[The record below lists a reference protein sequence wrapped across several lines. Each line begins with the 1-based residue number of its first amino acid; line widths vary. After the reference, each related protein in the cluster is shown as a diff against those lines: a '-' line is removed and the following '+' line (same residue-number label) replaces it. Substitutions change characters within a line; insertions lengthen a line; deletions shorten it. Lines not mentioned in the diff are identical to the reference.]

1 MGGGKLSLVFY
12 SPHQCAPK
20 TSSSSPFTLT
30 TPTCESTKW
39 AHCSAS
45 PTTTATPCTCSS
57 APRAGSSCARRFTSA
72 LCRLLTA
79 ETTQQQPT
87 RATLNALRLLSRLP
101 SVSQRWCQARQTIQP
116 LGNQMATQH
125 EQERAAVNSALFKLQ
140 NNGWTIQSVDDGE
153 SVSVGYTTMNKTKQ
167 RREAID
173 EADSVDWATIFL
185 HNDRDD
191 RLGLFIVWGN
201 TAECVISDITASSEA
216 VLKQV
221 EELV

>member
-1 MGGGKLSLVFY
+1 MNK
-12 SPHQCAPK
+12 
-20 TSSSSPFTLT
+20 
-30 TPTCESTKW
+30 
-39 AHCSAS
+39 
-45 PTTTATPCTCSS
+45 
-57 APRAGSSCARRFTSA
+57 
-72 LCRLLTA
+72 
-79 ETTQQQPT
+79 
-87 RATLNALRLLSRLP
+87 
-101 SVSQRWCQARQTIQP
+101 
-116 LGNQMATQH
+116 QH

-153 SVSVGYTTMNKTKQ
+153 NVSVGYTTMGKTKQ
-167 RREAID
+167 RHEAIN

-201 TAECVISDITASSEA
+201 EPECVISDITASSEA

>member
-1 MGGGKLSLVFY
+1 
-12 SPHQCAPK
+12 
-20 TSSSSPFTLT
+20 
-30 TPTCESTKW
+30 
-39 AHCSAS
+39 
-45 PTTTATPCTCSS
+45 
-57 APRAGSSCARRFTSA
+57 
-72 LCRLLTA
+72 
-79 ETTQQQPT
+79 
-87 RATLNALRLLSRLP
+87 
-101 SVSQRWCQARQTIQP
+101 
-116 LGNQMATQH
+116 MATQH